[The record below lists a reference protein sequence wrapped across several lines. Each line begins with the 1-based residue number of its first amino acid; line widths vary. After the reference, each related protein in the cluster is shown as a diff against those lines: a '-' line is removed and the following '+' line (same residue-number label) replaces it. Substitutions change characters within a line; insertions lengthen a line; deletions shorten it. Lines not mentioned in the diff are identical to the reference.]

1 MGKAS
6 RNKKLKRQETEAL
19 KHYGNVKL
27 SEALL
32 TLCDPYIVPE
42 MNKKRYEVIISLS
55 AMVWNVATYP
65 ENIRTEKL
73 IEMIQ
78 VFPELKGFNTQ
89 DVMMLMQNSTPN
101 DPRDSVVILHIIF
114 GMLQQKIKHYPDD
127 DRVVVKYWLES
138 KNGKGLLQVKSVTP
152 DAEKNTHSVEA

>member
-1 MGKAS
+1 
-6 RNKKLKRQETEAL
+6 
-19 KHYGNVKL
+19 
-27 SEALL
+27 
-32 TLCDPYIVPE
+32 

>member
-6 RNKKLKRQETEAL
+6 RNKKLKKQQKEVI
-19 KHYGNVKL
+19 KNDGDIKL

-32 TLCDPYIVPE
+32 TLCEPYIIPD
-42 MNKKRYEVIISLS
+42 MNNKRYEVLISLS
-55 AMVWNVATYP
+55 AMVWNVCSFP
-65 ENIRTEKL
+65 ENMRTKKL

-78 VFPELKGFNTQ
+78 VFPELKGFNEQ
-89 DVMMLMQNSTPN
+89 DVMKLMKNSIPN

-127 DRVVVKYWLES
+127 DRMVMKYWLES
-138 KNGKGLLQVKSVTP
+138 KQGENILQVKSVTP
-152 DAEKNTHSVEA
+152 DAEKNMHSIEA

>member
-6 RNKKLKRQETEAL
+6 RNKKLRKQETEDL
-19 KHYGNVKL
+19 KRYGNLKL

-32 TLCDPYIVPE
+32 TLCEPYIVPE
-42 MNKKRYEVIISLS
+42 MNKKKYEVLISLS

-78 VFPELKGFNTQ
+78 VFPELKGLNEQ
-89 DVMMLMQNSTPN
+89 DVIMLMKNSIPN

-114 GMLQQKIKHYPDD
+114 GMLQQKINHYPDD
-127 DRVVVKYWLES
+127 DRMVMKYWLES
-138 KNGKGLLQVKSVTP
+138 KNGKDLLQVKSVTP